1 MPSNT
6 NLATKASLNAVE
18 NKTPKAKAN
27 EIEKIITDH
36 DDSNKYIT
44 NPEFNKLASETFATK
59 LKHAN

>member
-1 MPSNT
+1 MLVIKS
-6 NLATKASLNAVE
+6 K
-18 NKTPKAKAN
+18 KTDYNAKAN

-36 DDSNKYIT
+36 DDSNKYLT